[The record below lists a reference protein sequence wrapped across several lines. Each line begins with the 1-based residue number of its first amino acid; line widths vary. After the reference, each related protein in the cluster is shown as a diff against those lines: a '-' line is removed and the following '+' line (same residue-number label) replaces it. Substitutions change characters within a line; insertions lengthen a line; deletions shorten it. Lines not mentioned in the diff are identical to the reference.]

1 MFPKIISLDR
11 GYIKGR
17 YIGENI
23 RTLEDLIIYT
33 DKFQIPGYFVLI
45 DFKKAFDSIE
55 WDFCFNI
62 LHKFNFGPQF
72 IKWVKILYND
82 ISSCVG
88 NNGYYSSYFKITRG
102 IRPGCPISAL
112 LFLIVPE
119 IIVIKLRQCNNI
131 KGITINGETYKIKML
146 EDDTSLILK
155 DMASIKFAI
164 KEFQAFLKCSG
175 LQLNLDKTEIIPIG
189 VNTKKHHKKPLSLS
203 DIKIRTGCFKT
214 LGV

>member
-1 MFPKIISLDR
+1 MVSLPIFTIFLDNHSLSDERKRGILNLLPKQNKDLRYLANWRPGSLLQTDYEILTKALALRLQNILPKIISSDQV

-55 WDFCFNI
+55 WDFLFNT

-72 IKWVKILYND
+72 IKWIKILYND

-88 NNGYYSSYFKITRG
+88 NNDYYSGYFKITRG
-102 IRPGCPISAL
+102 IRQGCLISAL
-112 LFLIVPE
+112 LFLIVAE
-119 IIVIKLRQCNNI
+119 IIAIKLRQCNNI
-131 KGITINGETYKIKML
+131 KGITINGGATVAEW
-146 EDDTSLILK
+146 
-155 DMASIKFAI
+155 
-164 KEFQAFLKCSG
+164 
-175 LQLNLDKTEIIPIG
+175 
-189 VNTKKHHKKPLSLS
+189 
-203 DIKIRTGCFKT
+203 
-214 LGV
+214 